1 MTLPNVQFGGNVM
14 ESMAAG
20 QVAVVTGGSSGIGFE
35 LARELL
41 SRGFEVLIVA
51 EDDGVRRAA
60 RELGP
65 RANALQVDLASY
77 QGVERLY
84 AHMKGIGRPI
94 DVVAI
99 NAGVGAGGAFVGDT
113 KLEDELN
120 IISLNVTSAVHLA
133 KRVVP
138 DMVAR
143 GRGRILLTSSL
154 AANFPGPFFAVYAA
168 SKAFIQS
175 FAEGLRNE
183 LEGTGV
189 SITAMMPGAT
199 DTEFFERA
207 NMVETRVGQGEKD
220 DPALV
225 AQQGID
231 ALLEGKDSVICGAL
245 KNKMQAIAARVLP
258 DATKAAMQRKQTEP
272 QKHH

>member
-1 MTLPNVQFGGNVM
+1 M
-14 ESMAAG
+14 EETVVG

-41 SRGFEVLIVA
+41 ARGFDVLIVA

-77 QGVERLY
+77 RGVERLY
-84 AHMKGIGRPI
+84 AHMKGMGRPI

-99 NAGVGAGGAFVGDT
+99 NAGVGTGGAFAGDT

-120 IISLNVTSAVHLA
+120 IINLNVMSTVHLA

-143 GRGRILLTSSL
+143 CRGRILLTSSL

-189 SITAMMPGAT
+189 TVTAMMPGAT

-207 NMVETRVGQGEKD
+207 NMLETKVGQGQKD

-225 AQQGID
+225 AQQGVD
-231 ALLEGKDSVICGAL
+231 ALLEGKDSIVCGAL
-245 KNKMQAIAARVLP
+245 RNKMQAIAARVLP

-272 QKHH
+272 HRPH